1 MSKMKGWFFLNL
13 SDLIYKCGKEGVYLH
28 TYYIPI
34 NIVDTI
40 FCLASICMQKYQFKP
55 WKAKIC
61 VFKHGKIRDYMK

>member
-40 FCLASICMQKYQFKP
+40 FCLASICMQKYTNLSHEKP
-55 WKAKIC
+55 KF
-61 VFKHGKIRDYMK
+61 VFLNMEK